1 MAWTKCLATVARCDA
16 RYAVCMLVTETCLGW
31 SASRAAGRLRAI
43 HHSYSAASSK
53 QTAQSKSSSLTHEG
67 RTQNERQCLPNAAAP
82 EEEVAGSVFSS
93 LHDAAL
99 NSDAVRRLDL
109 SNSAQL
115 QCNNL
120 LCDQVGGP
128 CICRLSRVLE
138 NVCSI
143 EALNLR
149 GNALT
154 ELPPS
159 LWSLS
164 NLTHLDISDNRL
176 SILPPAVGRLTR
188 LQSLTVSGNSS
199 DLQLPLTELASL
211 PALRILVV
219 DKPLRLSM
227 ARDPAAAPLLHWL
240 HF

>member
-16 RYAVCMLVTETCLGW
+16 RYSVGMLVTETCFGW
-31 SASRAAGRLRAI
+31 SDSRAAGRLRAI
-43 HHSYSAASSK
+43 HHSHSASTTK
-53 QTAQSKSSSLTHEG
+53 QTDQRKRYSGTHEG
-67 RTQNERQCLPNAAAP
+67 LKQNERRCSPHAAAP
-82 EEEVAGSVFSS
+82 EEDVGSSVFSS
-93 LHDAAL
+93 LHEAAL

-143 EALNLR
+143 ETLNLR

-164 NLTHLDISDNRL
+164 NLTHLDISDNCL
-176 SILPPAVGRLTR
+176 SILPPAVGRLQR